1 MVTLST
7 ADNALKQVYLG
18 VVSNQLNTN
27 INPLLARINQTTS
40 DVWGKEIR
48 KLAPYGINGG
58 IGAGS
63 EDGPLPSSASNN
75 YAQFV
80 LSLKNLY
87 GKIELSDKAIRAS
100 ENSTGAFVNLLNDE
114 MEGLIKSSAFN
125 FGRMLYGDG
134 TGLLAKITAATTSS
148 VTVDNVTNLIEGMVV
163 DIVDANG
170 ESLKTGVR
178 IKSINRLSKTIN
190 LFTNSLNADDFKT
203 EGDGVKTYYLVI
215 QGSYGKEI
223 TGLGEIFKTSG
234 SLYGLDRA
242 TFSWL
247 IPNMVDVSKDSAPT
261 DISDVTMQKAID
273 ELDEIS
279 NSQVDFIV
287 CSAGVKRNYQ
297 NYMSSF
303 RSNINIMQL
312 DGGYTALSYNGIPL
326 LSDRFVP
333 ANTMYLLNTKE
344 FNLHQLC
351 DWKWLESED
360 GRVIKQTPDKPTYQ
374 ATLVKY
380 ADIICNKP
388 SGQAKITGIKES

>member
-63 EDGPLPSSASNN
+63 EDGPLPSSASNS

>member
-360 GRVIKQTPDKPTYQ
+360 GDRKSV
-374 ATLVKY
+374 V
-380 ADIICNKP
+380 
-388 SGQAKITGIKES
+388 